1 MASSGT
7 ESISALEL
15 KVQQVAERLPTDLE
29 GFRKVFERMNYYTDG
44 SGPNEIQDDLDSSGY
59 KHVLYGCRA
68 DGSGNSDSVWVIPA
82 NEAEGKGLR
91 ALWTFYD
98 NESLLGFYSADE
110 AEAYDQQISLYAG
123 IPDDFLPMLENRIPE
138 TPELLHITDP
148 NTEDHIYYTSVALL
162 LENGEWKALPGYLQ
176 LAVSLSDDGGLNSI
190 FDEKRYR

>member
-15 KVQQVAERLPTDLE
+15 KVQQVAERLPTDLD

-44 SGPNEIQDDLDSSGY
+44 SGPDEIQDDLDSSGY

-82 NEAEGKGLR
+82 NEAAGQDLR
-91 ALWTFYD
+91 ALWTYYD
-98 NESLLGFYSADE
+98 NESALGFYSADKS
-110 AEAYDQQISLYAG
+110 EAYDQQISLYAG
-123 IPDDFLPMLENRIPE
+123 IPNEFLPLLENRVPK
-138 TPELLHITDP
+138 TPELLHIADP
-148 NTEDHIYYTSVALL
+148 NTEDHIYYASVALL